1 MYEQSFVQQSKPKRR
16 IPFIVKCVIAAVAL
30 LVALVLF
37 FAPTTT
43 VGDGYTGVLYHF
55 GEVRSTDVGKGLK
68 FHTPFIESI
77 EKVDTKEQLVEGTAN
92 AYTSDGQVIE
102 NIEYSTNYSYDLS
115 KMDSLIR
122 NVQTKLIYPNVNSI
136 MKNVIGKSK
145 RRSLFRTDLSARSKL
160 RLTYATPSLPTA
172 FT

>member
-68 FHTPFIESI
+68 FHTPFIES
-77 EKVDTKEQLVEGTAN
+77 TA
-92 AYTSDGQVIE
+92 S
-102 NIEYSTNYSYDLS
+102 
-115 KMDSLIR
+115 
-122 NVQTKLIYPNVNSI
+122 
-136 MKNVIGKSK
+136 
-145 RRSLFRTDLSARSKL
+145 
-160 RLTYATPSLPTA
+160 ATPTSPVGAMTSFLKYGSGAMVRRLKTSVTSSSFSSRA
-172 FT
+172 VR